1 MNSLKE
7 KAKDTDN
14 IKKSLHYSEKVLIF
28 SFYLT
33 QVGSQ
38 AYERSEDEDCR
49 GPGFIQGKSFS
60 G

>member
-1 MNSLKE
+1 MNFLKE
-7 KAKDTDN
+7 IAKNTDN

-28 SFYLT
+28 SFYFT

-38 AYERSEDEDCR
+38 AYERNEDDDCR